1 MSKGRIIKQISN
13 FYTVLVDDKI
23 YDCRSCGKFRLDKMS
38 PVVGDIVNVD
48 LTRKYIIDILPRKN
62 YILRPTISNIDLC
75 LIVTALKEPDLS
87 LNLLDKQLCNL
98 FYNKIK
104 PVIVLTK
111 IDLLTKKELK
121 EYNNIFKYYEKI
133 GINVFYNTELEK
145 LEKYLSGKVVALT
158 GQSGAGKS
166 TLINKIGN
174 INLKTAEISKA
185 LGRGKHTTR
194 HTEIHQIKDFWLAD
208 TPGFSSLDIT
218 NIKKQ
223 ELKNTFIEFNNYQCK
238 FKDCIHY
245 KEIDC
250 GVKKEVGK
258 EILLSRYEDYCKF
271 LEELK

>member
-1 MSKGRIIKQISN
+1 MNRDNARTPMQWSN
-13 FYTVLVDDKI
+13 EKHAGFSTKKPWLKVNENYTEI
-23 YDCRSCGKFRLDKMS
+23 
-38 PVVGDIVNVD
+38 NVED
-48 LTRKYIIDILPRKN
+48 
-62 YILRPTISNIDLC
+62 
-75 LIVTALKEPDLS
+75 ALKELIA
-87 LNLLDKQLCNL
+87 DK
-98 FYNKIK
+98 IS
-104 PVIVLTK
+104 V
-111 IDLLTKKELK
+111 
-121 EYNNIFKYYEKI
+121 
-133 GINVFYNTELEK
+133 
-145 LEKYLSGKVVALT
+145 LT
-158 GQSGAGKS
+158 GQSGVGKS
-166 TLINKIGN
+166 TLLNTLNPDFK
-174 INLKTAEISKA
+174 LKTQDISKA
-185 LGRGKHTTR
+185 LNRGKHTTR